1 MYKRKHMSNDSAPTF
16 APFFGK
22 AWTVAS
28 IIGGLLLFGMFVF
41 GPWLMHAGG
50 VIWALIRWIFSPII

>member
-1 MYKRKHMSNDSAPTF
+1 MSDPAPTF

-28 IIGGLLLFGMFVF
+28 IVGSLLLLGLFVF
-41 GPWLMHAGG
+41 GPELMQAGAT
-50 VIWALIRWIFSPII
+50 VWALLRWIFSPII

>member
-1 MYKRKHMSNDSAPTF
+1 MSDSAPTF

-28 IIGGLLLFGMFVF
+28 IIGALLLLGLFIF
-41 GPWLMHAGG
+41 GPELMQAGG
-50 VIWALIRWIFSPII
+50 IIWSLLRWIFSPVI